1 LNGYVEGG
9 WSVTAV
15 ALGLYTWRLMHRSRA
30 LARALPSDPEPVP
43 VAAVRP
49 VAAASASVAPV
60 GDVRVPETRPAATET
75 AVVPAPGDPGADG
88 AEDREAEADTWQ

>member
-1 LNGYVEGG
+1 LNGYVEAG

-43 VAAVRP
+43 MAAVRP
-49 VAAASASVAPV
+49 VAAASAAASPV
-60 GDVRVPETRPAATET
+60 GDVRVPETQPAPTET
-75 AVVPAPGDPGADG
+75 AVVAAQGDPGTDG
-88 AEDREAEADTWQ
+88 GEDREAEADTWQ